1 MNDTDYNTVTAMEK
15 LGGNFVQKLAAAY
28 VAADDDNRTIIRS
41 AFAAIWAKYRK
52 LGEVQP

>member
-28 VAADDDNRTIIRS
+28 VAADDDNRTIMRS